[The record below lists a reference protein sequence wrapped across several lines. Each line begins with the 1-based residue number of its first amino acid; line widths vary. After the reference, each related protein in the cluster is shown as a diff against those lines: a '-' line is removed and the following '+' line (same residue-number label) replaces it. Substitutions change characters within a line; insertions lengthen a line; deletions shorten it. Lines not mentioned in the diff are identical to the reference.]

1 MKKKIIKILSITL
14 ISILI
19 ILLINYIRIN
29 INYNKYKNNGTYTI
43 QGTNGYYR
51 PQSITYSDK
60 YNVIIQTSYNKKH
73 KASKIYITD
82 FNTGKLIKELEL
94 YKEDNSI
101 NNTHVGGITTNNDKV
116 WITGDYEISEYNLE
130 EILST
135 QSTNIKA
142 ISTNKL
148 KNRGDTCTYNNN
160 ILWVGD
166 FYLYPIYK
174 VENNKPLLLGYNV
187 SDNIDYN
194 NYNYSIILPKMV
206 QGVTIK
212 DNTIIVSQSYTY
224 LINSKIRIYKYDSN
238 NLNEYKLN
246 KNNLIKTIIVP
257 PMAEG
262 IFYKNNKLY
271 VLFESGAESYKGALP
286 KIKKLLELEL

>member
-1 MKKKIIKILSITL
+1 MKIKKIILIII
-14 ISILI
+14 ISILTI
-19 ILLINYIRIN
+19 FILNYIRIN
-29 INYNKYKNNGTYTI
+29 IEYIKYKNNGTLNI
-43 QGTNGYYR
+43 NGINDYYI

-73 KASKIYITD
+73 KASKIYISD
-82 FNTGKLIKELEL
+82 FNTGNLIKELEL
-94 YKEDNSI
+94 LREDNNI
-101 NNTHVGGITTNNDKV
+101 NNTHVGGIATDNTKV
-116 WITGDYEISEYNLE
+116 WITGDYEINEYSLDDIIN
-130 EILST
+130 T
-135 QSTNIKA
+135 TDNTIKA
-142 ISTNKL
+142 ISTKKL